1 MTRKFFKFLK
11 WNWKALGKTI
21 PVFIA
26 IVLYAFGKQ
35 HGATTSIAETTEL
48 GYGKL
53 SDNGFWQY
61 TLPEEFRDEFERG
74 FLWRD
79 IKNFFN
85 LKDLWSSLRSMTF
98 HISYEW
104 WQWFGCRHSHRP
116 YKQTVEYSITLFHIN
131 FCMFY
136 DYKYGQIVE
145 DEQNDN
151 FINSCRRE
159 AEEGFEEGEGNEL

>member
-1 MTRKFFKFLK
+1 MGIKNLRYVITC
-11 WNWKALGKTI
+11 NGKALVDTI

-26 IVLYAFGKQ
+26 MVLYAFGKQ
-35 HGATTSIAETTEL
+35 HGATTSIAETTEY

-53 SDNGFWQY
+53 SDNGWWQY
-61 TLPEEFRDEFERG
+61 TLPEKFTEEFERG

-79 IKNFFN
+79 IKNLFN

-98 HISYEW
+98 DISYEPW
-104 WQWFGCRHSHRP
+104 NWFNCFHNHRK
-116 YKQTVEYSITLFHIN
+116 YKQTVEYSITLFRIN

-145 DEQNDN
+145 DKNNDN
-151 FINSCRRE
+151 FINYCKKE
-159 AEEGFEEGEGNEL
+159 CEEGYEGENNEL